1 MTNKKDYAPIKIMC
15 NGATKDIA
23 FGWKI
28 LEASGV
34 VLSLVDESNGTATP
48 LQYGKD
54 YTVSFKAMGG
64 SVTTTQ
70 AYPEG
75 FSLLLERKTS
85 NYQGKSFSTSM
96 GFQASEVEK
105 SFDNVS
111 MCLQD
116 MNHNI
121 ESFKEEYSA
130 ETNQKITDFE
140 DEINSKLTQVTEAVN
155 QLNRLDEVLEA
166 CEGYAVS
173 AEEQSIIAQNQAV
186 LSEEFAGTAE
196 QTLAQLQQEHSL
208 AIENVEAT
216 KAQAIKDVQASGIYM
231 KGDRLFYRDTK
242 GVEHE
247 FRNDF
252 GGIPPMPVKHKEV
265 KKIEGGFELTW
276 SEPDDSIY
284 MDNVYCKWGNTLIL
298 RKQGSYP
305 ESPFDGEIVVNNTV
319 RNQYAETPFFDE
331 VDTSKDWY
339 YRAFPRSINR
349 VYSQDELNKFGVW
362 VYSFTRLKKE
372 TIPSEKIVYRG
383 ANEYYEKSYMD
394 FSSDTFKYGDWKD
407 APFLLKDRL
416 APCVVGFDGEVKYF
430 LNPDNYA
437 LKEDGTASDITDTSQ
452 NINCYMRFKILFR
465 RKRKN
470 ANGDTEVD
478 ISNVKIND
486 EYKAYGGFVK
496 TDGTLREYIYLP
508 IYRGSLVNNK
518 MRSMS
523 GNLTPISSKT
533 ATEERNYC
541 TAVGAG
547 HDMITRADREMI
559 EDLAILM
566 FKTTDFQSALGQ
578 GKSNGGS
585 DVGACL
591 KSGTMDNKGYN
602 VRVKLY
608 NKLKENNI
616 DYPKIKEI
624 PLDVIRYIYLV
635 SVGKFWDEILPDL
648 NEPTNGITYNII
660 RQDVKVIMFAQVFYG
675 KQLTSRGQEYAKIF
689 KEEFPK
695 VYSIILSF
703 KRGLDKN
710 ERTVLTHK
718 LMALE
723 SRLFREILRRLYELN
738 YAVISIHDAVVVLD
752 VKENNDCTPTVVK
765 EVIEK
770 VYNELGLIPD
780 CSVDYYGKEEM
791 ELFLEK
797 EKFLREKG
805 DELISK
811 LRVLVEEDKEIQQLI
826 SDYDNGKSEII
837 LTPNK
842 QDVMLHLRDT
852 KELMYR

>member
-34 VLSLVDESNGTATP
+34 VLSLVDETNGTATV

-70 AYPEG
+70 AYSDG
-75 FSLLLERKTS
+75 YSLLLERKTS
-85 NYQGKSFSTSM
+85 NFQGKSFSTSM
-96 GFQASEVEK
+96 GFQASEIEK

-121 ESFKEEYSA
+121 ESFKEEYSE

-186 LSEEFAGTAE
+186 LSEEFAQSAE
-196 QTLAQLQQEHSL
+196 QTLANIQQEHTL
-208 AIENVEAT
+208 AVENVEAT
-216 KAQAIKDVQASGIYM
+216 KEQAIKDVQASGIYM
-231 KGDRLFYRDTK
+231 KDDRLFYRDTK

-265 KKIEGGFELTW
+265 KKVEGGFELTW

-284 MDNVYCKWGNTLIL
+284 QGNVYCTWGNTLIL
-298 RKQGSYP
+298 RKEGSYP
-305 ESPFDGEIVVNNTV
+305 ESPFDGKIVVDNTV

-349 VYSQDELNKFGVW
+349 VYSQDEVNKFGMW
-362 VYSFTRLKKE
+362 VYSFTRLKTE
-372 TIPSEKIVYRG
+372 TIPSEKIIYRG
-383 ANEYYEKSYMD
+383 ANEHYEKSYMD

-437 LKEDGTASDITDTSQ
+437 LKEDGTASEIADTSKE
-452 NINCYMRFKILFR
+452 INCFMRFKLLFR

-478 ISNVKIND
+478 ISNVRIND
-486 EYKAYGGFVK
+486 EYKPYGGFVK

-508 IYRGSLVNNK
+508 IYRGSLVSDK
-518 MRSMS
+518 IRSMS

-533 ATEERNYC
+533 ATQERDYC
-541 TAVGAG
+541 IANGAG
-547 HDMITRADREMI
+547 HDMITKADREMI

-591 KSGTMDNKGYN
+591 KSGTMDNKGLFYGSSSN
-602 VRVKLY
+602 TVGIKLFGMENRYASQWERYLGEVLVNGVRKVKLTEGTQDGSTVTGF
-608 NKLKENNI
+608 NFTGEG
-616 DYPKIKEI
+616 
-624 PLDVIRYIYLV
+624 YI
-635 SVGKFWDEILPDL
+635 SL
-648 NEPTNGITYNII
+648 NELPSPSGTSGGYISLCETVDDIGTFPIVVSGSSSTNECDGMWFNNSGTMVALGGAVSA
-660 RQDVKVIMFAQVFYG
+660 DGALCGLFA
-675 KQLTSRGQEYAKIF
+675 
-689 KEEFPK
+689 
-695 VYSIILSF
+695 
-703 KRGLDKN
+703 
-710 ERTVLTHK
+710 VL
-718 LMALE
+718 LNDPVSNANW
-723 SRLFREILRRLYELN
+723 RLG
-738 YAVISIHDAVVVLD
+738 S
-752 VKENNDCTPTVVK
+752 
-765 EVIEK
+765 
-770 VYNELGLIPD
+770 
-780 CSVDYYGKEEM
+780 SVSYKP
-791 ELFLEK
+791 L
-797 EKFLREKG
+797 
-805 DELISK
+805 
-811 LRVLVEEDKEIQQLI
+811 
-826 SDYDNGKSEII
+826 
-837 LTPNK
+837 
-842 QDVMLHLRDT
+842 
-852 KELMYR
+852 

>member
-508 IYRGSLVNNK
+508 IYRGSLVSDK
-518 MRSMS
+518 IRSMS

-533 ATEERNYC
+533 ATQERDYC
-541 TAVGAG
+541 IANGAG

-566 FKTTDFQSALGQ
+566 FKTTDFQSALGA
-578 GKSNGGS
+578 GKSNGGDNVS
-585 DVGACL
+585 ACL
-591 KSGTMDNKGYN
+591 KSGTMDDKGYFYGSSSTSVGIKLFGMEN
-602 VRVKLY
+602 RYASQWERYLGEVLVNGVRKVKLTEGTQDGSTVTGF
-608 NKLKENNI
+608 NFTGEG
-616 DYPKIKEI
+616 
-624 PLDVIRYIYLV
+624 YI
-635 SVGKFWDEILPDL
+635 SL
-648 NEPTNGITYNII
+648 NELPVPSG
-660 RQDVKVIMFAQVFYG
+660 
-675 KQLTSRGQEYAKIF
+675 TSGGYISQCETVDDIGT
-689 KEEFPK
+689 FP
-695 VYSIILSF
+695 
-703 KRGLDKN
+703 
-710 ERTVLTHK
+710 
-718 LMALE
+718 
-723 SRLFREILRRLYELN
+723 
-738 YAVISIHDAVVVLD
+738 VVVSGSSSTNECD
-752 VKENNDCTPTVVK
+752 GMWFNNSGTMVAFGGA
-765 EVIEK
+765 
-770 VYNELGLIPD
+770 Y
-780 CSVDYYGKEEM
+780 S
-791 ELFLEK
+791 
-797 EKFLREKG
+797 
-805 DELISK
+805 
-811 LRVLVEEDKEIQQLI
+811 
-826 SDYDNGKSEII
+826 DNGALCGLFAVRLS
-837 LTPNK
+837 TPVSSASWSFGSSVSYK
-842 QDVMLHLRDT
+842 PL
-852 KELMYR
+852 

>member
-591 KSGTMDNKGYN
+591 KSGTMDNKGYFYGSSSTSVGIKLFGMEN
-602 VRVKLY
+602 RYASQWERYLGEVLVNGVRKVKLTEGTQDGSTVTGF
-608 NKLKENNI
+608 NFTGEG
-616 DYPKIKEI
+616 
-624 PLDVIRYIYLV
+624 YI
-635 SVGKFWDEILPDL
+635 SL
-648 NEPTNGITYNII
+648 NELPVPSG
-660 RQDVKVIMFAQVFYG
+660 
-675 KQLTSRGQEYAKIF
+675 TSGGYISQCETVDDIGT
-689 KEEFPK
+689 FP
-695 VYSIILSF
+695 
-703 KRGLDKN
+703 
-710 ERTVLTHK
+710 
-718 LMALE
+718 
-723 SRLFREILRRLYELN
+723 
-738 YAVISIHDAVVVLD
+738 VVVSGSSSTNECD
-752 VKENNDCTPTVVK
+752 GMWFNNSGTMVAFGGAPSNNGAFC
-765 EVIEK
+765 
-770 VYNELGLIPD
+770 GLFAVSLSYPVSHASWNIGS
-780 CSVDYYGKEEM
+780 SVSYKP
-791 ELFLEK
+791 L
-797 EKFLREKG
+797 
-805 DELISK
+805 
-811 LRVLVEEDKEIQQLI
+811 
-826 SDYDNGKSEII
+826 
-837 LTPNK
+837 
-842 QDVMLHLRDT
+842 
-852 KELMYR
+852 